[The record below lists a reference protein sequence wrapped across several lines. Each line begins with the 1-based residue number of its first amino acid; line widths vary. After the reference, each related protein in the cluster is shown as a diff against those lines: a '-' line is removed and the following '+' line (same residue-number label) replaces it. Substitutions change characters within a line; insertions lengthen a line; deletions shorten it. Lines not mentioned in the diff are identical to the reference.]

1 MVLFVVSL
9 PFAHAEQLTPEENEV
24 LYQKIMALSGQS
36 SLSLADLEPEER
48 IVKSATPYILNLS
61 RQVRNASPKV
71 QQAWASLL
79 QSRYDS
85 EAPDT
90 LGSPDGN
97 FLIHYAK
104 EGPHAARVDEKLGVD
119 PVTGR
124 PLIVDSTAE
133 IFDSSWSVIIGE
145 LGFKQ
150 PPSDSFY
157 ASGGDRRFDVY
168 MVDLGTIDPIFVDA
182 YGLTYRDSIFAPDF
196 QYATSFMLI
205 DNDYDD
211 SEFSLY
217 KDNPLDAI
225 RVTAAHEF
233 FHAVQFGYDALEPDY
248 VRGIE
253 RHHWL
258 EMSSVWME
266 DQVFDDVNDYYYYT
280 PSLLSYINLSL
291 QAHYPGLHQYGAGL
305 WPHYLSQTF
314 GRDIVRRIWELCEA
328 TPGANVFQNGFQD
341 AIDEFSAGEYTFQEA
356 LSEFFV
362 WCYFTG
368 ERARPGYGFAE
379 AANFRDV
386 NGDLVQVPDSI
397 KQGSFYAHRILNLD
411 QFPVQFNDPAFR
423 DFPDS
428 HGGLYVR
435 FSGLE
440 KLDSTLT
447 IGFSGDDTDVIQNR
461 TFDVIWNNRIIAYN
475 PHIPSEPIYIDSAI
489 YPNSFDLTVSR
500 DIIDNYDEVILVT
513 SPFIDLPKNYDI
525 GHFLQFSLNVSDS
538 SEPISQVEI
547 SDAFPNPMVMS
558 ESDDPQVLFKVLQ
571 PEPEPIK
578 VMVYTL
584 AGELVFELEKETNK
598 SLEYIGWNGQNMDG
612 ETVASGMYIVY
623 ITAGE
628 TDKVAKV
635 AIIE

>member
-1 MVLFVVSL
+1 M
-9 PFAHAEQLTPEENEV
+9 
-24 LYQKIMALSGQS
+24 
-36 SLSLADLEPEER
+36 
-48 IVKSATPYILNLS
+48 
-61 RQVRNASPKV
+61 
-71 QQAWASLL
+71 
-79 QSRYDS
+79 
-85 EAPDT
+85 
-90 LGSPDGN
+90 
-97 FLIHYAK
+97 
-104 EGPHAARVDEKLGVD
+104 
-119 PVTGR
+119 
-124 PLIVDSTAE
+124 
-133 IFDSSWSVIIGE
+133 
-145 LGFKQ
+145 
-150 PPSDSFY
+150 
-157 ASGGDRRFDVY
+157 
-168 MVDLGTIDPIFVDA
+168 
-182 YGLTYRDSIFAPDF
+182 
-196 QYATSFMLI
+196 
-205 DNDYDD
+205 
-211 SEFSLY
+211 
-217 KDNPLDAI
+217 
-225 RVTAAHEF
+225 
-233 FHAVQFGYDALEPDY
+233 
-248 VRGIE
+248 
-253 RHHWL
+253 
-258 EMSSVWME
+258 
-266 DQVFDDVNDYYYYT
+266 
-280 PSLLSYINLSL
+280 
-291 QAHYPGLHQYGAGL
+291 
-305 WPHYLSQTF
+305 
-314 GRDIVRRIWELCEA
+314 RRIWELCEA